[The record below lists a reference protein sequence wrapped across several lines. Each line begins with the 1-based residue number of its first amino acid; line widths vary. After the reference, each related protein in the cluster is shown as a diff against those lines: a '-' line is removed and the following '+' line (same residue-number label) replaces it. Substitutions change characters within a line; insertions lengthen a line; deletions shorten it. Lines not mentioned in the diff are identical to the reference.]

1 MGQAAESFCDILDRK
16 VGGWVRGFVYGSPE
30 GSLRYCSPGVHGR
43 RIWWR
48 SGGRK
53 SSRALEEKKEK
64 EIKALQKNLLELRF
78 ALKSLAGAEG

>member
-1 MGQAAESFCDILDRK
+1 MARPKVPCGIARPGFTAEES
-16 VGGWVRGFVYGSPE
+16 GG
-30 GSLRYCSPGVHGR
+30 
-43 RIWWR
+43 R

-78 ALKSLAGAEG
+78 ALKSLAGADG